1 MGLTVALGN
10 ALSGLKAGNSSL
22 EVLSRNVSN
31 AGTPGYHR
39 QSINLIDNTST
50 GSSYVL
56 QGGVQRAFNS
66 TLQAYYNTQVA
77 DTSYA
82 STLASYLDKLQSYMG
97 KVGDPGSL
105 DTVFGDFQ
113 TALQGLATSPDDYT
127 SRSQLVTN
135 AKALAS
141 TLNRLSASVQGMRQD
156 TENAISASV
165 NELNRNLSTLK
176 DVNDRLSDF
185 GTDQTSRQTLLD
197 QRDRLVA
204 SIAEQID
211 VTADYRAD
219 GSVSLMTRSGVGIL
233 DNKASTFQFSPAGS
247 LSATTQFNLDASQSQ
262 VGTLTIVT
270 PSGLQLDLV
279 QQDVVKAGTLGAL
292 IDLRDDVLP
301 TAQSQLDEIAA
312 GLAQAFS
319 TNQTAGT
326 ATTSGAAQGFAVD
339 LSPIRDGNDFTF
351 TYTEGGKQKSARVVS
366 VDDPSKLP
374 MDYVDA
380 NGTRVIGLDFNNN
393 DATSVASQLNAMF
406 GGKIGFAGTGSTLSI
421 LDDGAAGTTDI
432 VSATVRSTS
441 TGVQDGGLGLSLFVD
456 AGNSDFTNSLDGKG
470 QKLGFAS
477 RISVN
482 SAVAADNSL
491 LVKYDAD
498 TPLGDTERADYLASQ
513 LDSLRFVS
521 TDRSGPRTGNFTLSG
536 NVGDLISQ
544 TVNYQ
549 GDTIATAL
557 ANHDTQSQSL
567 DVLGQRMDS
576 EYGVNVDEEMSR
588 LMELQNAYSA
598 NARVV
603 SVVQELLQALT
614 NAI

>member
-39 QSINLIDNTST
+39 QSINLIDNSST

-82 STLASYLDKLQSYMG
+82 STMASYLDKLQSYMG

-141 TLNRLSASVQGMRQD
+141 TLNRLSSSLQGMRQD
-156 TENAISASV
+156 TENAIGASV

-262 VGTLTIVT
+262 VGTLTLVT

-279 QQDVVKAGTLGAL
+279 QQDVVKAGALGAL

-326 ATTSGAAQGFAVD
+326 ATTSGATQGFAVD

-380 NGTRVIGLDFNNN
+380 NGTRVIGLDFNTN
-393 DATSVASQLNAMF
+393 DATSVANQLNTMF
-406 GGKIGFAGTGSTLSI
+406 GGKVSFAGTGSNLSV
-421 LDDGAAGTTDI
+421 LDGTAGTTHI
-432 VSATVRSTS
+432 QSATVRSTS

-456 AGNSDFTNSLDGKG
+456 SGNSDFTNSLDGKG

-482 SAVAADNSL
+482 SAVVADNSL